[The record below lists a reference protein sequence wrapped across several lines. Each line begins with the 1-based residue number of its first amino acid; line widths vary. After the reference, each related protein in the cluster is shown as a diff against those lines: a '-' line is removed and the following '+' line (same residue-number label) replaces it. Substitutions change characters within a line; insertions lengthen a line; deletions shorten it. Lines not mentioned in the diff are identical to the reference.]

1 MAAGRANLCFNSIAA
16 WYKQSTFASAMRE
29 PSSSLLQ
36 PYGAPRPVA
45 NVPFPI
51 QRNRMFEIISA
62 LYILGAMNGAT
73 AGQQT
78 KTAPLQRHKSHCLV
92 VQKHSPKVELKTD
105 RKNALKSCKTMA

>member
-62 LYILGAMNGAT
+62 LYILGAMNEQLLGNKPRQLPFNVISRIA
-73 AGQQT
+73 
-78 KTAPLQRHKSHCLV
+78 LLSKSIH
-92 VQKHSPKVELKTD
+92 LKW
-105 RKNALKSCKTMA
+105 S